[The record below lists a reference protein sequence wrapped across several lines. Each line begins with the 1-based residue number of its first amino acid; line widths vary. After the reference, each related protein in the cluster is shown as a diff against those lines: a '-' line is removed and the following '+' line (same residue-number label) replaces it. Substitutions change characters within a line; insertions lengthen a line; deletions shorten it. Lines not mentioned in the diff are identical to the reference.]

1 MQVLIIGLDVGDGN
15 LIREWGQQG
24 CLPVLNSLLQEGA
37 WGWLRTTAETLH
49 TSAWPS
55 LYTGTLPGK
64 HGVYYTFQP
73 APGLQGAR
81 HFGADQYGSP
91 PVWQLLSQAGKR
103 CVVLDA
109 PYTHPHPDF
118 RGTQVFDWGTWA
130 HYWKPMSSPPQVMR
144 QLTHAC
150 GAYPLGWEANQVG
163 FRPLESLALQQRLIK
178 SAAAKA
184 RAARWLMAQSS
195 WELFL
200 LVFGET
206 HAAAHYCWPVG
217 HAAAST
223 GDAAY
228 DMLRGVHE
236 AIDHAI
242 GEVLSQVGEDV
253 TVFIVSGDGVGPNYS
268 GWHLLPEILQRLEY
282 TAGPGLQDTPGSQKK
297 DLLKRLRDAVPSD
310 LRQTVSRYLPTRW
323 QDALMRRWAT
333 AGLDWSRTR
342 AFCLPTDLEGC
353 IRLNVKGR
361 EPHGIVLPGVEYT
374 KACQELTAS
383 LEWLINCQNGHAAV
397 RQVICTAEALPGPR
411 QHYLPDL
418 IVLWAEDAEI
428 TEVYSPALGTVRAPS
443 PDPRPGTHRAP
454 GFVLVRGPGVPPGQ
468 MLEGGHVTDLAPTL
482 LAQFAVPVP
491 PHMDGHVWHTL
502 LPV

>member
-24 CLPVLNSLLQEGA
+24 CLPVLNSLLQEGM
-37 WGWLRTTAETLH
+37 WGWLRTSAETLH
-49 TSAWPS
+49 SSAWPS

-81 HFGADQYGSP
+81 RFGADQYGSP
-91 PVWQLLSQAGKR
+91 PLWQLLSQAGKR

-109 PYTHPHPDF
+109 PYTHPQADF
-118 RGTQVFDWGTWA
+118 RGTQVFEWGTWA

-144 QLTHAC
+144 QLTRAC
-150 GAYPLGWEANQVG
+150 GAYPLRLEANRVG
-163 FRPLESLALQQRLIK
+163 MAPLEPRALQQRLIR

-195 WELFL
+195 WDLFL

-206 HAAAHYCWPVG
+206 HVAAHYCWPVE
-217 HAAAST
+217 HASASP

-228 DMLRGVHE
+228 DSLRGVYE
-236 AIDHAI
+236 AIDSAI
-242 GEVLSQVGEDV
+242 GDVLSQVGEDV

-268 GWHLLPEILQRLEY
+268 GWHLLPEVLQRLGY
-282 TAGPGLQDTPGSQKK
+282 TAGSGRQAAPIPQKK

-310 LRQTVSRYLPTRW
+310 LRQTVSRYLPTCW
-323 QDALMRRWAT
+323 QDALMRRWAA
-333 AGLDWSRTR
+333 AGLDWTRTR

-361 EPHGIVLPGVEYT
+361 EPQGIVMPGVEYT
-374 KACQELTAS
+374 KVCQSLTAS
-383 LEWLINCQNGHAAV
+383 LEWLINRRNGHTAV
-397 RQVICTAEALPGPR
+397 RQVICAAEAFPGPR

-418 IVLWAEDAEI
+418 IVLWAEDEEI
-428 TEVYSPALGTVRAPS
+428 TEVYSPELGAVQAPS

-454 GFVLVRGPGVPPGQ
+454 GFVLVRGPGVPQGQ
-468 MLEGGHVTDLAPTL
+468 MLDNGHVTDLAPTV

-491 PHMDGHVWHTL
+491 AHMDGRVWHTL
-502 LPV
+502 VPV